1 MSGPSRDD
9 APRVL
14 AAWIAGTDVGVSG
27 ARDGLPPGIARPL
40 DEVAAAGGPRL
51 LPTDPRDGA
60 SGGPP
65 RAPEPARVAWP
76 AERARLRVEH
86 GDGPRLWVWGDV
98 EEVLARCAWARG
110 GEERAEVDGRLRA
123 EVAVRAAA
131 GRRDGGRVLA
141 LAERALEPAEAEPPM
156 ERGLTL
162 VAVVAVEAA
171 PAPAPGRLPLAGR
184 LVPAV
189 AAVGAAAALGVAE
202 GAWWGW
208 AVAVPLL
215 GAGAA
220 AAIRAT
226 SRRAGG

>member
-1 MSGPSRDD
+1 MSGPARDD
-9 APRVL
+9 AAGVL
-14 AAWIAGTDVGVSG
+14 AAWIAGMDVELSR
-27 ARDGLPPGIARPL
+27 AREDLPPGLARL
-40 DEVAAAGGPRL
+40 LEGVAFAGGPRL
-51 LPTDPRDGA
+51 LPADPRDEAG
-60 SGGPP
+60 GGPP

-98 EEVLARCAWARG
+98 EEVLARCAWVRD
-110 GEERAEVDGRLRA
+110 GEGRVEVDGRLRA
-123 EVAVRAAA
+123 EVAVRSAV

-141 LAERALEPAEAEPPM
+141 LAERPLEHAEAEPPM

-162 VAVVAVEAA
+162 VAVVAVEASPAAA
-171 PAPAPGRLPLAGR
+171 PRRPPPAGR
-184 LVPAV
+184 LLPAV
-189 AAVGAAAALGVAE
+189 AAVGAAAALGVAD